1 MTLLINKTSRIR
13 ITSSRTRSV
22 CQVIRLP
29 VISRVRDYE
38 WLFNHYD
45 TQGNVQN
52 KGYTKTLVSTS
63 MGTQIIRVHTQG
75 DSLGFQNYYK
85 FLRRL
90 FIANKTKG
98 FCSYCKFWGK
108 SCSSG
113 NIKVSVAIASFG
125 GNPAVAVI
133 SRFL

>member
-1 MTLLINKTSRIR
+1 
-13 ITSSRTRSV
+13 
-22 CQVIRLP
+22 
-29 VISRVRDYE
+29 
-38 WLFNHYD
+38 
-45 TQGNVQN
+45 
-52 KGYTKTLVSTS
+52 

-98 FCSYCKFWGK
+98 FCSYCKFLGK